1 MDQKLTERI
10 KKINSKI
17 NYLGGGSFAV
27 ATMIAL
33 LKIQGCFDFA
43 KNALLILQVIAT
55 FCLFCIIFITLPKYH
70 DENKDKVNGKGRYG
84 KSVFLFSKIDLVK
97 LHERVITVVI
107 ADIFLFISEKEIFID
122 PWKTVLFWL
131 IFADLVFWSIFK
143 FMKLNKQKFVFV
155 KYFFICILLVLML
168 CSLSAPVFLIINTIK
183 TVKIIGAVALV
194 AIILIFY
201 LFQRNPKN
209 SN

>member
-1 MDQKLTERI
+1 MDQKLIEKI
-10 KKINSKI
+10 QKINLLI
-17 NYLGGGSFAV
+17 NILGVCSFAV

-33 LKIQGCFDFA
+33 VKIQGRFDFA
-43 KNALLILQVIAT
+43 KNMLLSVQGIAT
-55 FCLFCIIFITLPKYH
+55 LCLFCIIFIMLPKYH
-70 DENKDKVNGKGRYG
+70 DENKDKVDGKGKYG
-84 KSVFLFSKIDLVK
+84 KSVFLFSKIDLVE

-107 ADIFLFISEKEIFID
+107 ADIFLFVSEKEIFID

-131 IFADLVFWSIFK
+131 VFADFVIWVIFK
-143 FMKLNKQKFVFV
+143 FMNLDKQKFVFV

-183 TVKIIGAVALV
+183 TVYIIGVVALV
-194 AIILIFY
+194 AIMWIFY